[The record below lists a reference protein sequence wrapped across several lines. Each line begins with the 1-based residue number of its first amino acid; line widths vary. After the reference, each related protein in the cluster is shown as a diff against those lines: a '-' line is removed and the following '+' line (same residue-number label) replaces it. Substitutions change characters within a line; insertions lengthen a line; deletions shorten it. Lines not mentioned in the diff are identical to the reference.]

1 MSKSSN
7 QYTPDLA
14 VNTSPARWHGRVYD
28 ALHSNVHNRAWRAN
42 GEMLKCS
49 IVWVERERDRNRD
62 ARTIIQVLGSARSTR
77 AIEALTADE
86 RQPTDSQS
94 DHLFP
99 GVKDIQ
105 IFNNG
110 KNALNL

>member
-49 IVWVERERDRNRD
+49 IVWVEREREREKERERKGY
-62 ARTIIQVLGSARSTR
+62 ARTTIRVLGSARSTR
-77 AIEALTADE
+77 AI
-86 RQPTDSQS
+86 
-94 DHLFP
+94 
-99 GVKDIQ
+99 
-105 IFNNG
+105 
-110 KNALNL
+110 